1 MMIQM
6 LANIQ
11 KLRKAIRLVV
21 APKAK
26 ARAFV
31 SEVMVMAGPEWLRA
45 SEIRSMVGFLMSV

>member
-45 SEIRSMVGFLMSV
+45 SVIRSMVGFLMSV